1 MEKKCLSDDKYFNLV
16 KDFKDI
22 IYCDEFKIK

>member
-1 MEKKCLSDDKYFNLV
+1 MEKKGLSDEKYLSIV
-16 KDFKDI
+16 KDFKEI